1 LKDKPQ
7 ELCRQER
14 VAGMQPVPGVAHPA
28 EWMRHTDAVAQIY
41 AAIGDF
47 DLVAV
52 ELIEALRAGKVCA
65 IERVVTINRVPGRPP
80 TPEKAETYE
89 LTSDFWK
96 AAKIH
101 VWPEPETGDGL
112 YIQEGAPPGSRGG
125 WRHNIF
131 FRRADIDALWPSA
144 PAALGEPEAKSV
156 RRKPGPR
163 PRHNWKEELAPELI
177 RRAITGEKIPLDN
190 DAKVAD
196 QMGQWFRDQYDWE
209 PDNADLRKEI
219 AKLLASSRN
228 SR

>member
-1 LKDKPQ
+1 VKHKTQTPR
-7 ELCRQER
+7 RQER
-14 VAGMQPVPGVAHPA
+14 VAGMRPVRRVAHPV
-28 EWMRHTDAVAQIY
+28 EWMRHTDACAQIY
-41 AAIGDF
+41 AAVGDF

-52 ELIEALRAGKVCA
+52 ELIEPLRAGKVRA

-101 VWPEPETGDGL
+101 VWPEPETGDGV
-112 YIQEGAPPGSRGG
+112 YIQEGTPPGYTGG
-125 WRHNIF
+125 WGHNIF
-131 FRRADIDALWPSA
+131 FRRADIDALWPSTPTA
-144 PAALGEPEAKSV
+144 PGESAKPV

-163 PRHNWKEELAPELI
+163 PRHNWKEELAAELI
-177 RRAITGEKIPLDN
+177 RRALAGEKIPLDN
-190 DAKVAD
+190 DAEVAG
-196 QMGQWFRDQYDWE
+196 QMEEWFGDQYDWA